1 MRTHSQIITDAGGP
15 HAIAKLIL
23 PHVEA
28 DEVTL
33 QKRVRAWAVSKSIPG
48 EYWSL
53 LDRLSLATMVEM
65 AGDAA
70 ARKGIALPAN
80 TGTPA
85 QGAAA

>member
-15 HAIAKLIL
+15 HAIARLII

-53 LDRLSLATMVEM
+53 LERLGIAAMSDL

-70 ARKGIALPAN
+70 ARKGIAIPTAN
-80 TGTPA
+80 DGAT